1 MVLSTL
7 AISKMGKC
15 MDKESI
21 NGQLLDIGS
30 KENINPILEME
41 LESTTLVNNASRLV
55 SGKEDI

>member
-1 MVLSTL
+1 
-7 AISKMGKC
+7 MGKC

-21 NGQLLDIGS
+21 NGHLLDIGS